1 MDDLQPLVQHAREDE
16 RVGEGGGG
24 ALLAHFVFVV
34 SIGGL
39 LFGFDTGVI
48 SGALPYIRDDLL
60 QQYAGDPAALAH
72 WQELIVSSA
81 IVAAGAASV
90 AGGWL
95 ADRLGRRSALLL
107 ADVLFTVGAAAM
119 GAAVDQYW
127 LIAGRVL
134 VGLGVGLAS
143 VTVPIYIAECV
154 PASRR
159 AALVSVNVLMITGG
173 QLVAYIADYG
183 FSYAPGTWRWMLG
196 VAALPSLLQLAALL
210 RLPESPRWLAGK
222 GRTAAAHRA
231 LQQLGA
237 GGLASTRPAEAGS
250 GGSPAAATV
259 GGREGGGSGSAGSG
273 SEAAAAHRQIGSG
286 GSSSGGSVAVAAQQA
301 GTPWRLLCS
310 RPVLRQLHVG
320 VGLQVLQQVCGINT
334 VMYYTPTILQLAG
347 LSNQTALLLAMAPAA
362 TNALGTVVG
371 MRCIDRLGRRRLLLT
386 SIAAVALSL
395 CALGTAFLAAE
406 RHSPPVL
413 PPTEGDVGV
422 CLAAAAAAAEV
433 PDCTACLRHGCG
445 FCGGGPGGGDLAA
458 PGSCLRLD
466 GRQRAQQAQQAG
478 ELAEPACPP
487 PSQLFLHGCP
497 SGYTYLILCCLV
509 AYLAAFSPG
518 LGPVPWAVNAE
529 IYPLPVRGVATGL
542 AATANWVSNAAVAQT
557 FLTLTRSLGA
567 SGTFFVYAA
576 IACAG
581 FLWTYFVLPETN
593 QLSLDQVQQLFAGGG
608 GTVAA
613 AAATGGGAGG
623 SASRGGSASG
633 GGWAWGGRHKK
644 RASDDEVED
653 LT

>member
-1 MDDLQPLVQHAREDE
+1 MLSAPPAWPP
-16 RVGEGGGG
+16 
-24 ALLAHFVFVV
+24 AP
-34 SIGGL
+34 
-39 LFGFDTGVI
+39 LFG
-48 SGALPYIRDDLL
+48 P
-60 QQYAGDPAALAH
+60 P
-72 WQELIVSSA
+72 
-81 IVAAGAASV
+81 
-90 AGGWL
+90 
-95 ADRLGRRSALLL
+95 LL
-107 ADVLFTVGAAAM
+107 AD
-119 GAAVDQYW
+119 
-127 LIAGRVL
+127 
-134 VGLGVGLAS
+134 
-143 VTVPIYIAECV
+143 
-154 PASRR
+154 
-159 AALVSVNVLMITGG
+159 
-173 QLVAYIADYG
+173 
-183 FSYAPGTWRWMLG
+183 
-196 VAALPSLLQLAALL
+196 
-210 RLPESPRWLAGK
+210 
-222 GRTAAAHRA
+222 
-231 LQQLGA
+231 
-237 GGLASTRPAEAGS
+237 
-250 GGSPAAATV
+250 
-259 GGREGGGSGSAGSG
+259 
-273 SEAAAAHRQIGSG
+273 
-286 GSSSGGSVAVAAQQA
+286 
-301 GTPWRLLCS
+301 
-310 RPVLRQLHVG
+310 
-320 VGLQVLQQVCGINT
+320 
-334 VMYYTPTILQLAG
+334 YTPTILQLAG

-529 IYPLPVRGVATGL
+529 IYPLPVRGVATGEAAARCHFPPSPSMSLCGWVGVLLAILTPLKLVLCCAVPCSCSSSCSSSFTAGL

-644 RASDDEVED
+644 RASNDEVED